1 MKDSTRN
8 ALALFVFALVMV
20 SISPIFSNLLSYDAL
35 FSILP
40 YFELF
45 LDLEILRWGTVSIG
59 LIATLLGIL
68 TVLYNLKRKQ

>member
-20 SISPIFSNLLSYDAL
+20 SLSPIFSNLLSYDAL

-45 LDLEILRWGTVSIG
+45 LNLEILRWGTVSIG
-59 LIATLLGIL
+59 LIAALLGIL
-68 TVLYNLKRKQ
+68 TVLFNLKRK